1 MGLLLPDNACNH
13 FSPATDPNWGEDKG
27 EKERKALLFGSVK
40 SSVET
45 HLFSV
50 ILGCRTDKKKNPN
63 NIMISFCLLCLPPEH
78 TLLLLVP
85 FKNKIT
91 LEDPPIPSGQEYIDH
106 PNFV

>member
-1 MGLLLPDNACNH
+1 
-13 FSPATDPNWGEDKG
+13 
-27 EKERKALLFGSVK
+27 
-40 SSVET
+40 
-45 HLFSV
+45 
-50 ILGCRTDKKKNPN
+50 
-63 NIMISFCLLCLPPEH
+63 MISFCLLCLPPEH